1 MKDMTE
7 ILEELINTETEADTE
22 EATLAE
28 NTTADTIA
36 DEVEE
41 KDTPEDQSELDMLR
55 AEVASL
61 KEALSKKVAEA
72 ELIRGQLS
80 EFSELFPNVTP
91 EDIPA
96 EVWQSITS
104 GGSLAA
110 AYALYHRKEQLHR
123 DRVRELNSKNAELS
137 TGKVGMDTAKEYF
150 TPSEVRAMSRGEVRE
165 NYSKILNSMKKWN

>member
-7 ILEELINTETEADTE
+7 LLEEIAEAEANTKKTTPAE
-22 EATLAE
+22 EATETVSEDEAAE
-28 NTTADTIA
+28 PTTPDVT
-36 DEVEE
+36 
-41 KDTPEDQSELDMLR
+41 SELEALR

-61 KEALSKKVAEA
+61 KDALAQKIAEA
-72 ELIRGQLS
+72 QMIRGQLS
-80 EFSELFPNVTP
+80 EFSELFPSVTP
-91 EDIPA
+91 EDIPV

-137 TGKVGMDTAKEYF
+137 TGKVGVDTAKEYF

>member
-7 ILEELINTETEADTE
+7 LLEELAKAEAEATTD

-28 NTTADTIA
+28 DTTENTV
-36 DEVEE
+36 DEAAEDASPEE
-41 KDTPEDQSELDMLR
+41 PSELDLLR

-61 KEALSKKVAEA
+61 KEALAQKVAEA

-96 EVWQSITS
+96 EVWESITN

-123 DRVRELNSKNAELS
+123 ERVRALNSKNAELS
-137 TGKVGMDTAKEYF
+137 TGKVGVDTAKEYF
-150 TPSEVRAMSRGEVRE
+150 TPSEVRSMSRKEVHA

>member
-7 ILEELINTETEADTE
+7 LLEEIAEAEANTEETTPTE
-22 EATLAE
+22 EATETVSEDEAAE
-28 NTTADTIA
+28 PA
-36 DEVEE
+36 
-41 KDTPEDQSELDMLR
+41 TPDVTSELEALR

-61 KEALSKKVAEA
+61 KDALAQKIAEA
-72 ELIRGQLS
+72 QMIRGQLS
-80 EFSELFPNVTP
+80 EFSELFPSVTP

-137 TGKVGMDTAKEYF
+137 TGKVGVDTAKEYF